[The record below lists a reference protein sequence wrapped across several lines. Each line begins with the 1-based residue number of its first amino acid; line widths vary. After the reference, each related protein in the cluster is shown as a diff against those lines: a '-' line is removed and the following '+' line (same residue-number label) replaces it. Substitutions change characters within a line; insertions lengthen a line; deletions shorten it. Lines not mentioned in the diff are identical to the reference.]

1 MRAADV
7 MQTYPSIDVN
17 APADDAVR
25 MIGQE
30 HRPAVLVLKDGRPLT
45 VLPGSQVL
53 NFLIPGYLQEDP
65 SLVKV
70 CGEKASDACAE
81 RLLDR
86 TVGDLLP
93 KDRRLELPAVKPAA
107 TIMECRRDGQP
118 AQPPAR
124 GRERRRVPGRGDLRL
139 ESARAPGAL
148 SPWASPRS
156 PPSSSSW
163 APTR

>member
-53 NFLIPGYLQEDP
+53 NFLIPGYLQEDRRWSRCTARRPPTPAP
-65 SLVKV
+65 SDCWTGPWETCCPRTAAWSCRRSSGRDDHGVPPRWP
-70 CGEKASDACAE
+70 ACAAP
-81 RLLDR
+81 LLVVVNDD
-86 TVGDLLP
+86 GSLAGAISASSLLEH
-93 KDRRLELPAVKPAA
+93 L
-107 TIMECRRDGQP
+107 
-118 AQPPAR
+118 
-124 GRERRRVPGRGDLRL
+124 VP
-139 ESARAPGAL
+139 
-148 SPWASPRS
+148 
-156 PPSSSSW
+156 
-163 APTR
+163 